1 MTEELSPLKNVQKQ
15 IKNVCEKL
23 GLEDSIYEILKEPE
37 RVLEVSIPVKMDDG
51 TVQTF
56 TGYRAHHSTILG
68 PAKGGVRFHPNVT
81 LDEVKALSAWM
92 TFKCGVVGIPYGG
105 GKGGVICNPKELSR
119 NELEKLSRGYIR
131 AIYTMIGPDKDIP
144 APDVYTNAQVMA
156 WFMDEYSLLKGYNSP
171 GVVTGKPIRLG
182 GSLGR
187 AAATGNG
194 CTFVV
199 REAAKKIGLEINNAT
214 VAVQG
219 CGNVGGSAARGIE
232 RLGAKVVAMSDSKG
246 GIYNPDGLDPNA
258 VLEYKKRRE
267 CFRFSGSREI
277 TNEELLQL
285 EVDILVPAALENVI
299 TGKNAADIKAKLV
312 VEGAN
317 GPTTLE
323 ANDILVEKGIFVV
336 PDILANAGGVT
347 VSYFEWV
354 QNLMNFYWTEEEIN
368 SKLEN
373 IMTKAFE
380 EVYDMHNKFNVN
392 MRDAAYMV
400 SIQRVAEAIKL
411 EDGYNSQQKY
421 H

>member
-258 VLEYKKRRE
+258 VLEYKKE
-267 CFRFSGSREI
+267 KGSVLGFPGSKEI

-285 EVDILVPAALENVI
+285 KVDILVPAALENVI

-411 EDGYNSQQKY
+411 RGWV
-421 H
+421 

>member
-1 MTEELSPLKNVQKQ
+1 MTEELNPLKNVQRQ
-15 IKNVCEKL
+15 IKNVCGKL

-37 RVLEVSIPVKMDDG
+37 RVLVVSIPVKMDNG
-51 TVQTF
+51 TVHNF
-56 TGYRAHHSTILG
+56 IGYRAHHSTILG
-68 PAKGGVRFHPNVT
+68 PAKGGVRYHPNVT

-105 GKGGVICNPKELSR
+105 GKGGVICNPKELSI

-156 WFMDEYSLLKGYNSP
+156 WFMDEYSLLKGCNCP
-171 GVVTGKPIRLG
+171 GVVTGKPIMLG

-187 AAATGNG
+187 TAATGNG

-199 REAAKKIGLEINNAT
+199 REATKKIGLEIHKAT

-219 CGNVGGSAARGIE
+219 CGNVGGSAARGIKQ
-232 RLGAKVVAMSDSKG
+232 LGAKVVAMSDSKG
-246 GIYNPDGLDPNA
+246 GIYNPDGLDPDS
-258 VLEYKKRRE
+258 VLEYKKE
-267 CFRFSGSREI
+267 KGSVLGFPGSKEI

-299 TGKNAADIKAKLV
+299 TGKNAANVKARLV

-317 GPTTLE
+317 GPTSLE
-323 ANDILVEKGIFVV
+323 ANDILVKKDVFVV

-368 SKLEN
+368 SRLEN
-373 IMTKAFE
+373 IMTKAFD
-380 EVYDMHNKFNVN
+380 EVYEMHKKFNVN

-400 SIQRVAEAIKL
+400 SIQRVAEVIKL
-411 EDGYNSQQKY
+411 RGWV
-421 H
+421 

>member
-1 MTEELSPLKNVQKQ
+1 
-15 IKNVCEKL
+15 
-23 GLEDSIYEILKEPE
+23 
-37 RVLEVSIPVKMDDG
+37 
-51 TVQTF
+51 
-56 TGYRAHHSTILG
+56 
-68 PAKGGVRFHPNVT
+68 
-81 LDEVKALSAWM
+81 
-92 TFKCGVVGIPYGG
+92 
-105 GKGGVICNPKELSR
+105 
-119 NELEKLSRGYIR
+119 
-131 AIYTMIGPDKDIP
+131 
-144 APDVYTNAQVMA
+144 MA

-187 AAATGNG
+187 TAATGNG

-258 VLEYKKRRE
+258 VLEYKKE
-267 CFRFSGSREI
+267 KGSVLGFPGSKEI

-285 EVDILVPAALENVI
+285 KVDILVPAALENVI

-336 PDILANAGGVT
+336 PDILANAG
-347 VSYFEWV
+347 E
-354 QNLMNFYWTEEEIN
+354 L
-368 SKLEN
+368 L
-373 IMTKAFE
+373 
-380 EVYDMHNKFNVN
+380 
-392 MRDAAYMV
+392 
-400 SIQRVAEAIKL
+400 
-411 EDGYNSQQKY
+411 Y
-421 H
+421 HILNGN

>member
-258 VLEYKKRRE
+258 VLEYKKE
-267 CFRFSGSREI
+267 KGSVLGFPGSREI

-285 EVDILVPAALENVI
+285 KVDILVPAALENVI

-411 EDGYNSQQKY
+411 RGWV
-421 H
+421 

>member
-23 GLEDSIYEILKEPE
+23 GLEDSIYEISKEPE

-258 VLEYKKRRE
+258 VLEALPKDLSTPELKLPMQEGEPHALISRLQESAEFPSALSTNKIDGVRAEYTDGFGLARASNTTPVVVL
-267 CFRFSGSREI
+267 RFEAQSHE
-277 TNEELLQL
+277 
-285 EVDILVPAALENVI
+285 ALER
-299 TGKNAADIKAKLV
+299 IKS
-312 VEGAN
+312 E
-317 GPTTLE
+317 
-323 ANDILVEKGIFVV
+323 F
-336 PDILANAGGVT
+336 
-347 VSYFEWV
+347 
-354 QNLMNFYWTEEEIN
+354 
-368 SKLEN
+368 
-373 IMTKAFE
+373 
-380 EVYDMHNKFNVN
+380 
-392 MRDAAYMV
+392 R
-400 SIQRVAEAIKL
+400 EAIL
-411 EDGYNSQQKY
+411 TLLPEAQLPF
-421 H
+421 

>member
-258 VLEYKKRRE
+258 VLEYKKE
-267 CFRFSGSREI
+267 KGSVLGFPGSREI

-411 EDGYNSQQKY
+411 RGWV
-421 H
+421 